1 MLKSGRFTDI
11 DLEHLIDEIESMG
24 RSEKRELD
32 SWLSVLLAHLLKWQY
47 QPSHRGNS
55 WHLTIEAQ
63 RDNFRELLKDN
74 TSLKPQLETIVI
86 HAYKQARIHAAQET
100 GIDKIVFPDVMP
112 WTFAQLLDDEFYP
125 EALGI
130 S

>member
-1 MLKSGRFTDI
+1 M
-11 DLEHLIDEIESMG
+11 
-24 RSEKRELD
+24 
-32 SWLSVLLAHLLKWQY
+32 
-47 QPSHRGNS
+47 
-55 WHLTIEAQ
+55 
-63 RDNFRELLKDN
+63 
-74 TSLKPQLETIVI
+74 I